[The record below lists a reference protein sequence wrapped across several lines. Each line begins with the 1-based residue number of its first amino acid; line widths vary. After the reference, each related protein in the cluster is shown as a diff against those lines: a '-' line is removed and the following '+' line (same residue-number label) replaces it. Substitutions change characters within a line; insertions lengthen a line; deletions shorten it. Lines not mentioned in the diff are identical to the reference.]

1 MLNQVTMVGRLIDE
15 PKIIIKEGKEVCYIT
30 LAVPRV
36 YKNENG
42 EYDIDYI
49 DCTIWQGLLEKIKEY
64 CHKGDM
70 VGLQGRI
77 RTTQEKGK
85 SKITEIVAEKVTFL
99 NSSDKKEE

>member
-30 LAVPRV
+30 LAVPRI

-85 SKITEIVAEKVTFL
+85 SKIAEIVAEKVTFL